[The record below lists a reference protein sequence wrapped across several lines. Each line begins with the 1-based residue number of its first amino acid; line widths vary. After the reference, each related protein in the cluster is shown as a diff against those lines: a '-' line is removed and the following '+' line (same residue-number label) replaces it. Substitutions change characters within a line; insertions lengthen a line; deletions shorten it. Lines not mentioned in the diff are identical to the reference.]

1 MQPVVEK
8 LPEWI
13 QASAGLVLLAII
25 FLGGY
30 WLQAKEK
37 KDRLLEKQRLE
48 AAKPPENNEA

>member
-1 MQPVVEK
+1 MEK